1 MGNRGA
7 GVPSWLR
14 EHWTTFPWILIPIRA
29 LHRKS
34 LSQASLNISL
44 LEDKPLGCSSPTQ
57 RCCGMLI
64 FPGTVQSSGLQG
76 ARNYQVT
83 ISKKL
88 LSCSFWD
95 KAGWALS
102 ILPGRQHPAQLPQ
115 ENGIP

>member
-44 LEDKPLGCSSPTQ
+44 LEDKTPRVLQPHSE
-57 RCCGMLI
+57 MLWNAD
-64 FPGTVQSSGLQG
+64 FPWHSAELR
-76 ARNYQVT
+76 A
-83 ISKKL
+83 
-88 LSCSFWD
+88 
-95 KAGWALS
+95 AG
-102 ILPGRQHPAQLPQ
+102 
-115 ENGIP
+115 N